1 MGMGQSHQAP
11 LELYASFPLTNVDSF
26 DKINDRSLYGTYF
39 SQIMNPGFRR
49 VPAVD
54 KCFAILELLAQ
65 SKEPMGISDISR
77 NLDLNKSSVF
87 NIVHTLRDLKVLE
100 NQPDGKS
107 VFGTRFY
114 ILANMAGKRSALI
127 QTAHPFLETI
137 NEKTKLSAFL
147 GLRSDCRAMLIDKVD
162 SAYGIKVSAEVGMQM
177 PVLAG
182 AGIKAML
189 AQLSDEEIDE
199 ILGRTELKRYTSHSI
214 TDKAAYKEEIIQ
226 VRRQGIA
233 YDREEYIEGMIAF
246 GIPIKVCGRDTQAAI
261 WAVGLTRQVPDLA
274 IAELIELLKGI
285 SEELNHRLQ

>member
-1 MGMGQSHQAP
+1 MG
-11 LELYASFPLTNVDSF
+11 YN
-26 DKINDRSLYGTYF
+26 
-39 SQIMNPGFRR
+39 MNPGPGFRR
-49 VPAVD
+49 VPAID

-127 QTAHPFLETI
+127 QTAHPYLEMI

-147 GLRSDCRAMLIDKVD
+147 GLRSDRRAMLIDKVD

-233 YDREEYIEGMIAF
+233 YDREEYIEGMVAF
-246 GIPIKVCGRDTQAAI
+246 GIPIRVYGRDVQAAI
-261 WAVGLTRQVPDLA
+261 WAVGLTRQVPDSS
-274 IAELIELLKGI
+274 IPQLIDLLKGI
-285 SEELNHRLQ
+285 SEEINYRLL

>member
-1 MGMGQSHQAP
+1 
-11 LELYASFPLTNVDSF
+11 
-26 DKINDRSLYGTYF
+26 
-39 SQIMNPGFRR
+39 MNPGFRR
-49 VPAVD
+49 VPAID

-87 NIVHTLRDLKVLE
+87 NIVHTLRDLNVLE

-114 ILANMAGKRSALI
+114 VLANMAGRRSALI
-127 QTAHPFLETI
+127 QTAHPYLEMI

-147 GLRSDCRAMLIDKVD
+147 GLRSDRRAMLIDKVD

-189 AQLSDEEIDE
+189 AQLADGEIDE
-199 ILGRTELKRYTSHSI
+199 ILARTELKRYTPHSI
-214 TDKAAYKEEIIQ
+214 VDRAAYKEEIFR
-226 VRRQGIA
+226 VRTQGIA
-233 YDREEYIEGMIAF
+233 YDREEYIEDMVAF
-246 GIPIKVCGRDTQAAI
+246 GIPIKVYGRDIQAAI
-261 WAVGLTRQVPDLA
+261 WAVGLTRQVPDSS
-274 IAELIELLKGI
+274 IPQVVDLLKGI
-285 SEELNHRLQ
+285 SEEINCRLL